1 MFNEAC
7 TEPFLDELFGDAA
20 MRLLM
25 RRDGITE
32 SDIRALLCTLKDARA
47 VGTSATKPGPRAIKS
62 GVQLPHRRETVVSTR
77 ATKSW
82 EARKNPLRFI

>member
-25 RRDGITE
+25 RRDGVTE

-47 VGTSATKPGPRAIKS
+47 VRSYGTNRGLDAATSAAIE
-62 GVQLPHRRETVVSTR
+62 RDDR
-77 ATKSW
+77 
-82 EARKNPLRFI
+82 